1 MTKFSKWRKLLI
13 FILLMNLSCHLKA
26 SLPGG
31 GAVEPKTVDRCLVT
45 RDREQACFQCTDL
58 NYQHMQSRLSY
69 LRFLLLQN
77 SFTIQTYD
85 YLWREHQRTMSC
97 LEISRYI
104 VAKAINILLCP
115 ATVKLPIP
123 QPVFNLWQ
131 TSHMAFIQRA
141 RPPHV
146 FSLRDPID

>member
-1 MTKFSKWRKLLI
+1 MVNWGKLLF
-13 FILLMNLSCHLKA
+13 FIMLMAFSCHLNA
-26 SLPGG
+26 SLHEGVS
-31 GAVEPKTVDRCLVT
+31 VEPKSVERCLVT
-45 RDREQACFQCTDL
+45 RDRELACSQCTDL
-58 NYQHMQSRLSY
+58 NYQHMQLRLSY

-115 ATVKLPIP
+115 ATVTLPIP

-146 FSLRDPID
+146 FSLLDPID

>member
-1 MTKFSKWRKLLI
+1 MVNWGKILF
-13 FILLMNLSCHLKA
+13 FIMLMAFSCHLNA
-26 SLPGG
+26 SLHEGVS
-31 GAVEPKTVDRCLVT
+31 VEPKTVERCLVT
-45 RDREQACFQCTDL
+45 RDRELACSQCTDL
-58 NYQHMQSRLSY
+58 NYQHMQLRLSY

-115 ATVKLPIP
+115 ATVTLPIP

-146 FSLRDPID
+146 FSLRDPND

>member
-1 MTKFSKWRKLLI
+1 MVNWGKLLF
-13 FILLMNLSCHLKA
+13 FIMLMAFSCHLNA
-26 SLPGG
+26 SLHEGVS
-31 GAVEPKTVDRCLVT
+31 VEPKSVERCLVT
-45 RDREQACFQCTDL
+45 RDRELACSQCTDL
-58 NYQHMQSRLSY
+58 NYQHMQLRLSY

-115 ATVKLPIP
+115 ATVTLTIP

>member
-1 MTKFSKWRKLLI
+1 MVNWGKLL
-13 FILLMNLSCHLKA
+13 FFTMLMAFSCHLNA
-26 SLPGG
+26 SLHEGVS
-31 GAVEPKTVDRCLVT
+31 VEPKTIERCLVT
-45 RDREQACFQCTDL
+45 RDRELACSQCTDL
-58 NYQHMQSRLSY
+58 NYQHMQLRLSY

-115 ATVKLPIP
+115 ATVTLPIP
-123 QPVFNLWQ
+123 QPVFNMWQ

-146 FSLRDPID
+146 FALRDPID

>member
-1 MTKFSKWRKLLI
+1 MVNWGKLLF
-13 FILLMNLSCHLKA
+13 FIMLMAFSCHLNA
-26 SLPGG
+26 SLHEGVS
-31 GAVEPKTVDRCLVT
+31 VEPKSVERCLVT
-45 RDREQACFQCTDL
+45 RDRELACSQCTDL
-58 NYQHMQSRLSY
+58 NYQHMQLRLSY

-115 ATVKLPIP
+115 ATVTLPIP
-123 QPVFNLWQ
+123 QPAFNLWQ